1 MDLGIRGKVA
11 FITGGSRGLGKAAA
25 ISLAKEGAY
34 VGICSRDEDT
44 VADTIAEL
52 QSLGASA
59 KGFVG
64 DISDLSRLSDLHS
77 KITKELGEIEI
88 LVNNVGGSKEK
99 GDFTETPLKGFQE
112 TFDLNL
118 FGSFELMKLVTPNMI
133 SQKWGRVIN
142 IASIWGREYGGNIS
156 YMSAK
161 AALIA
166 ATKHAAVSLVQHGV
180 LINSVAP
187 GSVSHPQGSWEKFQN
202 DNTKETVD
210 DFIKNNLPMG
220 KFGWSEPVGDLVAFL
235 SSDRIGFMAGSCV
248 VIDGGQSYSML

>member
-1 MDLGIRGKVA
+1 MDLGIQGKVTL
-11 FITGGSRGLGKAAA
+11 ITGGSRGLGKASAL
-25 ISLAKEGAY
+25 SLAKEGATI
-34 VGICSRDEDT
+34 GICSRDKNTLANT
-44 VADTIAEL
+44 VQEL
-52 QSLGASA
+52 QNLGITA
-59 KGFVG
+59 KGFVA
-64 DISDLSRLSDLHS
+64 DISDLNQLKTLHS
-77 KITKELGEIEI
+77 KITRELGEIEI
-88 LVNNVGGSKEK
+88 LVNNVGGSKAK
-99 GDFTETPLKGFQE
+99 GDFTETSLQGFQE

-133 SQKWGRVIN
+133 SKKWGRVIN

-202 DNTKETVD
+202 ENTKETVD

-220 KFGWSEPVGDLVAFL
+220 KFGWAEPVGDLVAFL
-235 SSDRIGFMAGSCV
+235 SSGRIGFMAGSCI

>member
-34 VGICSRDEDT
+34 VGICSRDENT
-44 VADTIAEL
+44 VADTITEL
-52 QSLGASA
+52 HSLGASA

-99 GDFTETPLKGFQE
+99 GDFTETPLKWFQE

-118 FGSFELMKLVTPNMI
+118 FGLN
-133 SQKWGRVIN
+133 
-142 IASIWGREYGGNIS
+142 Y
-156 YMSAK
+156 
-161 AALIA
+161 
-166 ATKHAAVSLVQHGV
+166 
-180 LINSVAP
+180 
-187 GSVSHPQGSWEKFQN
+187 
-202 DNTKETVD
+202 
-210 DFIKNNLPMG
+210 
-220 KFGWSEPVGDLVAFL
+220 
-235 SSDRIGFMAGSCV
+235 DRL
-248 VIDGGQSYSML
+248 Q

>member
-34 VGICSRDEDT
+34 VGICSRDENT

-133 SQKWGRVIN
+133 SKKWGRVIN

-202 DNTKETVD
+202 DNTKATVD

-235 SSDRIGFMAGSCV
+235 SSERIGFMAGSCI

>member
-1 MDLGIRGKVA
+1 MDLGIQGKTA

-25 ISLAKEGAY
+25 LSLAKEGATI
-34 VGICSRDEDT
+34 GICGRDENTINST
-44 VADTIAEL
+44 VVEL
-52 QSLGASA
+52 QNLGIIAN
-59 KGFVG
+59 GFVA
-64 DISDLSRLSDLHS
+64 DISDLSQLKDLHTAV
-77 KITKELGEIEI
+77 TKNLGEIEI
-88 LVNNVGGSKEK
+88 LVNNVGGSKAK
-99 GDFTETPLKGFQE
+99 GDFMETTLEGFQE

-133 SQKWGRVIN
+133 SKKWGRVIN

-166 ATKHAAVSLVQHGV
+166 ATKHAALSLVQHGV

-202 DNTKETVD
+202 ENTKETVD

-220 KFGWSEPVGDLVAFL
+220 KFGWAEPVGDLVAFL
-235 SSDRIGFMAGSCV
+235 SSDRIGFMAGSCI
-248 VIDGGQSYSML
+248 VIDGGQSFSML

>member
-1 MDLGIRGKVA
+1 MDLGIQGKVA

-25 ISLAKEGAY
+25 ISLAQEGAT
-34 VGICSRDEDT
+34 VGICSRDENT
-44 VADTIAEL
+44 IADTITEL
-52 QSLGASA
+52 KSLGASA

-64 DISDLSRLSDLHS
+64 DISDLSQLNTLHS
-77 KITKELGEIEI
+77 KITSELGEIEI
-88 LVNNVGGSKEK
+88 LVNNVGGSKAK
-99 GDFTETPLKGFQE
+99 GDFTKTSLQGFQE

-133 SQKWGRVIN
+133 SRKWGRVIN

-187 GSVSHPQGSWEKFQN
+187 GSVAHAQGSWEKFQN
-202 DNTKETVD
+202 ENTKETVD
-210 DFIKNNLPMG
+210 DFIKNNYQNNSNSTWLYITFA
-220 KFGWSEPVGDLVAFL
+220 KWLNSININL
-235 SSDRIGFMAGSCV
+235 
-248 VIDGGQSYSML
+248 

>member
-133 SQKWGRVIN
+133 SKKWGRVIN

-235 SSDRIGFMAGSCV
+235 SSERIGFMAGSCI

>member
-1 MDLGIRGKVA
+1 MDIGIKNKVA
-11 FITGGSRGLGKAAA
+11 FVNGGSRGLGKAAA

-52 QSLGASA
+52 KSLGASA
-59 KGFVG
+59 KGVVG

-99 GDFTETPLKGFQE
+99 GDFTESPLKGFQE
-112 TFDLNL
+112 TFDLNH

-133 SQKWGRVIN
+133 SKKWGMVLN
-142 IASIWGREYGGNIS
+142 IASIWGREFGGKIS

-220 KFGWSEPVGDLVAFL
+220 KFGWAEPVGDLVAFL
-235 SSDRIGFMAGSCV
+235 SSDRIGFMAGSCI

>member
-77 KITKELGEIEI
+77 KITKELGGIEI

-220 KFGWSEPVGDLVAFL
+220 KFGWAEPVGDLVAFL
-235 SSDRIGFMAGSCV
+235 SSDRIGFMAGSCI

>member
-220 KFGWSEPVGDLVAFL
+220 KFGWAEPVGDLVAFL
-235 SSDRIGFMAGSCV
+235 SSERIGFMAGSCI

>member
-11 FITGGSRGLGKAAA
+11 FITVGSRGLGKAAA

-133 SQKWGRVIN
+133 SKKWGRVIN

-235 SSDRIGFMAGSCV
+235 SSERIGFMAGSCI

>member
-133 SQKWGRVIN
+133 SKKWGRVIN

-220 KFGWSEPVGDLVAFL
+220 KFGWAEPVGDLVAFL
-235 SSDRIGFMAGSCV
+235 SSERIGFMAGSCI

>member
-34 VGICSRDEDT
+34 VGICSRDENT

-64 DISDLSRLSDLHS
+64 DISDLSQLSDLHS
-77 KITKELGEIEI
+77 KITKELGGIEI

-133 SQKWGRVIN
+133 SKKWGRVIN

-166 ATKHAAVSLVQHGV
+166 APKHAALSLVPHGV

-187 GSVSHPQGSWEKFQN
+187 G
-202 DNTKETVD
+202 
-210 DFIKNNLPMG
+210 
-220 KFGWSEPVGDLVAFL
+220 
-235 SSDRIGFMAGSCV
+235 
-248 VIDGGQSYSML
+248 

>member
-11 FITGGSRGLGKAAA
+11 FITVGSRGLGKAAA

-133 SQKWGRVIN
+133 SKKWGRVIN

-235 SSDRIGFMAGSCV
+235 SSDAASI
-248 VIDGGQSYSML
+248 

>member
-77 KITKELGEIEI
+77 KITKELGEVEI

-220 KFGWSEPVGDLVAFL
+220 KFGWAEPVGDLVAFL
-235 SSDRIGFMAGSCV
+235 SSERIGFMAGSCI

>member
-64 DISDLSRLSDLHS
+64 DISDLSQLSDLHS
-77 KITKELGEIEI
+77 KITKELGGIEI

-220 KFGWSEPVGDLVAFL
+220 KFGWAEPVGDLVAFL
-235 SSDRIGFMAGSCV
+235 SSERIGFMAGSCI

>member
-1 MDLGIRGKVA
+1 MDLGIQGKVA
-11 FITGGSRGLGKAAA
+11 FITGGSRGLGKSTA
-25 ISLAKEGAY
+25 ISLAKEGAT
-34 VGICSRDEDT
+34 VGICSRDENT
-44 VADTIAEL
+44 VDNTVEEL
-52 QSLGASA
+52 KILGASA

-64 DISDLSRLSDLHS
+64 DISDLRQLRNLHS
-77 KITKELGEIEI
+77 KITRELGEIEI
-88 LVNNVGGSKEK
+88 LVNNVGGSKAK
-99 GDFTETPLKGFQE
+99 GDFTETSLQGFQE

-118 FGSFELMKLVTPNMI
+118 FGSFELMKLVTPTMI
-133 SQKWGRVIN
+133 SKKWGRVIN

-166 ATKHAAVSLVQHGV
+166 ATNHAAVSLVQHGV

-202 DNTKETVD
+202 ENTKETVD

-220 KFGWSEPVGDLVAFL
+220 KFGWAEPVGDLVAFL
-235 SSDRIGFMAGSCV
+235 SSDRIGFMAGSCI

>member
-133 SQKWGRVIN
+133 SKKWGRVIN

-220 KFGWSEPVGDLVAFL
+220 KFGWAEPVGDLVAFL
-235 SSDRIGFMAGSCV
+235 SSDRIGFMAGSCI

>member
-118 FGSFELMKLVTPNMI
+118 FGSFELKKLVTPNMI

-220 KFGWSEPVGDLVAFL
+220 KFGWAEPVGDLVAFL
-235 SSDRIGFMAGSCV
+235 SSDRIGFMAGSCI

>member
-34 VGICSRDEDT
+34 VGICSRDENT

-220 KFGWSEPVGDLVAFL
+220 KFGWAEPVGDLVAFL
-235 SSDRIGFMAGSCV
+235 SSERIGFMAGSCI

>member
-1 MDLGIRGKVA
+1 M
-11 FITGGSRGLGKAAA
+11 
-25 ISLAKEGAY
+25 ISIIIP
-34 VGICSRDEDT
+34 V
-44 VADTIAEL
+44 
-52 QSLGASA
+52 
-59 KGFVG
+59 FN
-64 DISDLSRLSDLHS
+64 
-77 KITKELGEIEI
+77 GEKTIEI
-88 LVNNVGGSKEK
+88 LVNNVGGSKAK
-99 GDFTETPLKGFQE
+99 GDFTETPLQGFQE

-133 SQKWGRVIN
+133 SRKWGRVIN

-220 KFGWSEPVGDLVAFL
+220 KFGWAEPVGDLVAFL
-235 SSDRIGFMAGSCV
+235 SSDRIGFMAGSCI

>member
-166 ATKHAAVSLVQHGV
+166 ATKHAAVSLVQH
-180 LINSVAP
+180 
-187 GSVSHPQGSWEKFQN
+187 
-202 DNTKETVD
+202 
-210 DFIKNNLPMG
+210 
-220 KFGWSEPVGDLVAFL
+220 
-235 SSDRIGFMAGSCV
+235 
-248 VIDGGQSYSML
+248 

>member
-166 ATKHAAVSLVQHGV
+166 ATKHAPVSLVQHGI

-187 GSVSHPQGSWEKFQN
+187 GSVAHAKGSWEKFQN
-202 DNTKETVD
+202 ENTKETVD

-220 KFGWSEPVGDLVAFL
+220 KFGWPEPVGDLVAFL
-235 SSDRIGFMAGSCV
+235 SSDRIGFMAGSCI
-248 VIDGGQSYSML
+248 VIDGGHSYSML

>member
-220 KFGWSEPVGDLVAFL
+220 KFGWPEPVGDLVAFL
-235 SSDRIGFMAGSCV
+235 SSERIGFMAGSCI

>member
-34 VGICSRDEDT
+34 VGICSRDENT

-64 DISDLSRLSDLHS
+64 DFSDLSQLSDLHS
-77 KITKELGEIEI
+77 KITKELGGIEI

-220 KFGWSEPVGDLVAFL
+220 KFGWAEPVGDLVAFL
-235 SSDRIGFMAGSCV
+235 SSERIGFMAGSCI